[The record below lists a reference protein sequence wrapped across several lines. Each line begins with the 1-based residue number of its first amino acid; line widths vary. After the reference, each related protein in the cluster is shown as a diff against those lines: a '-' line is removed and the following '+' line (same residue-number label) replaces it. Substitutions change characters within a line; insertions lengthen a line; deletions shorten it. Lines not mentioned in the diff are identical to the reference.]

1 MAAIAPA
8 RRPLVRALQLLPDRR
23 LSRLAAEGDA
33 HAFAAI
39 YERHHRALYRY
50 CLSILHDPDDAGDAL
65 QSAMV
70 SALSALTSGVQVLA
84 LKPWL
89 FRIAHNESISLA
101 RRHGSESS
109 VADVPERA
117 AADQDPATRE
127 RLRQL
132 VADLTGLPE
141 RQRGALVMR
150 ELSGLGYEEI
160 GGALNCSGPA
170 ARQAVFEARTALHE
184 IAAGRDMD
192 CLDVRELISSADGR
206 LLRGRRVRAH
216 LGDCGACRDFQGALA
231 TRRGDL
237 ALLFPP
243 PAAITAALALKA
255 ALGGATGGGV
265 LAALGGGGGGLAA
278 ALTGAGIGGQAA
290 AKALAIV
297 AVAAGAGAGAL
308 ELAAEEAQRP
318 QRERAQTAQVPESEI
333 SRAARGQEATGEAG
347 RTDAARSRD
356 RSDRERRRDAD
367 RRAAGDPDVRAERR
381 RERKAEEEREGAPEL
396 DAQLPERDP
405 APVPVPA
412 PPAAPSP
419 PSVPVSSPGGGSRP
433 GYSSDSV
440 SLLPDRIEVNH
451 GDNHVS
457 VGPNGVD
464 VSGAGGSVSVGPN
477 GVSITIG
484 GQTLT
489 LGAPGTR

>member
-23 LSRLAAEGDA
+23 LSRLAAEGDP

-70 SALSALTSGVQVLA
+70 SALTALTSGVQVLA

-150 ELSGLGYEEI
+150 ELTGLGYEEI

-184 IAAGRDMD
+184 LAAGRDMD
-192 CLDVRELISSADGR
+192 CSDVRELISSADGR
-206 LLRGRRVRAH
+206 LLRARRVRAH

-231 TRRGDL
+231 TRRRDL

-243 PAAITAALALKA
+243 PAAITAALAFKA

-278 ALTGAGIGGQAA
+278 LAGAGIGGQAA
-290 AKALAIV
+290 AKALAVV
-297 AVAAGAGAGAL
+297 ALAAGAGAGAL

-318 QRERAQTAQVPESEI
+318 QRERVQTAQAPESEPA
-333 SRAARGQEATGEAG
+333 RAAEGQEATGDTG

-356 RSDRERRRDAD
+356 GSDRERRRDAD
-367 RRAAGDPDVRAERR
+367 RRAAGDPDVRAERG
-381 RERKAEEEREGAPEL
+381 REREADEEREDAPEL
-396 DAQLPERDP
+396 DTSQPERDP
-405 APVPVPA
+405 VDVPT

-464 VSGAGGSVSVGPN
+464 VSGAGGSVSAGPN
-477 GVSITIG
+477 GVSVTIG